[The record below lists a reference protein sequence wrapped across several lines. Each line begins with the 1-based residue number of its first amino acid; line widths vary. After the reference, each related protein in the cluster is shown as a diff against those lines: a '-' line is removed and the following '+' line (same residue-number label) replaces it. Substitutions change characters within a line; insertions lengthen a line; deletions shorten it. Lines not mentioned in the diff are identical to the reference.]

1 MSAALL
7 STHRSAGA
15 AHVRGGGGGGQ
26 GGGGGSA
33 STRGGLAAAGA
44 RHPGAHAGGAEVLG
58 LEIPLASL
66 TQ

>member
-1 MSAALL
+1 MSALL

-15 AHVRGGGGGGQ
+15 AHVRGGGGQ

-66 TQ
+66 

>member
-1 MSAALL
+1 MSALL

-15 AHVRGGGGGGQ
+15 AHVRGGGGGG
-26 GGGGGSA
+26 SA
-33 STRGGLAAAGA
+33 STGGGLAAAGA

-66 TQ
+66 S